1 MNEERSTAFLLTS
14 LEEMYPG
21 PSRSLPDLSLFVQ
34 DAVEGEDIPSTPPP
48 TSPASLSS
56 LELRQSP
63 ERIVGLDTGYTTSY
77 KGKERAIDQSTTP
90 RSTTTVIDTNPLRG
104 LGSQASTS
112 TSTLSHDAGNEQA
125 KERAKSES
133 PFLHHLRR
141 NSSKEED
148 SIAYQQLRT
157 ALHHPRLARTHS
169 EAFSVQSA
177 PLPDHFPPPSP
188 PPATELTPTARRSPS
203 TSAEQSPTI
212 GRERK
217 RATSEEEEDYLQ
229 SPSPENEVEE
239 EGEGRRE
246 RKGIK
251 RIPFSLWDYLQ
262 EEVLAV
268 EMEGEEGVKAERV
281 TNFLTVPGE
290 VEKVSHL
297 YDPSF

>member
-1 MNEERSTAFLLTS
+1 
-14 LEEMYPG
+14 MYPG

-34 DAVEGEDIPSTPPP
+34 DGVEGEDIPSTPPP

-56 LELRQSP
+56 FELRQSP
-63 ERIVGLDTGYTTSY
+63 ERIIGLDAGFTTSY
-77 KGKERAIDQSTTP
+77 KGKERAFDQSTTP
-90 RSTTTVIDTNPLRG
+90 RSTTTGLDSTLRG
-104 LGSQASTS
+104 LGLQSSTS
-112 TSTLSHDAGNEQA
+112 TNSLSHDAGNEQA

-133 PFLHHLRR
+133 PFLHRR
-141 NSSKEED
+141 RRLSSKEED

-169 EAFSVQSA
+169 DAFSVQSA

-203 TSAEQSPTI
+203 TSAEQSPTL
-212 GRERK
+212 GRERT

-229 SPSPENEVEE
+229 SPSPENGVEE
-239 EGEGRRE
+239 EGDTRRK
-246 RKGIK
+246 RRGIK

-290 VEKVSHL
+290 VEKVDLLRSR
-297 YDPSF
+297 SSCSIEC